1 MTELNNDLEISTG
14 TDYNMDEV
22 DDMPQYIN
30 QIDGVYACSLGLT
43 RETGEKNGK
52 EQDNLVFTFVIDE
65 IIEEK
70 KDHGINVEDIVAI
83 RYSLVRSSRDI
94 EDRKKESFGLRLAKP
109 ALLAIREALQC
120 GGSLNEIIKEAQDVK
135 CTVTFS
141 TRESKGQDK
150 EGNTVVYHN
159 PQIKKLIVG

>member
-14 TDYNMDEV
+14 IDYNMDEV

-83 RYSLVRSSRDI
+83 RYSLVRSARDI
-94 EDRKKESFGLRLAKP
+94 EDRKKDSFGLRLAKP

>member
-1 MTELNNDLEISTG
+1 MTELNNDLEISAG

-43 RETGEKNGK
+43 RETGVKNEK

>member
-1 MTELNNDLEISTG
+1 MTELNNYLEISAG

-43 RETGEKNGK
+43 RETGVKNDK

-83 RYSLVRSSRDI
+83 RYSLVRSARDI

-150 EGNTVVYHN
+150 EGNTVIYHN